1 MNQTPIEGQNEVLIA
16 HWKTTGKDF
25 LSLYRGPRP
34 GDYFY
39 RGRQCGGG
47 LGAAVTTD
55 EEAIRWM
62 EFDRN
67 GAARVLKMDRPSL
80 KRISLTL

>member
-1 MNQTPIEGQNEVLIA
+1 MNETSDTLIA
-16 HWKTTGKDF
+16 RWETTGHDF
-25 LSLYRGPRP
+25 LNLYRGSRP

-55 EEAIRWM
+55 EEAIRHM

-80 KRISLTL
+80 KRVK

>member
-1 MNQTPIEGQNEVLIA
+1 MNKTPIEGQNEVLIA

-25 LSLYRGPRP
+25 LSLYCGSRP

-39 RGRQCGGG
+39 RGNQCGGG
-47 LGAAVTTD
+47 LSATVTTD

-67 GAARVLKMDRPSL
+67 GAARILKLDRPSL
-80 KRISLTL
+80 KRVSLSL

>member
-1 MNQTPIEGQNEVLIA
+1 MTTETLIA
-16 HWKTTGKDF
+16 RWQTTGKDF
-25 LSLYRGPRP
+25 LNLYRGATP

-47 LGAAVTTD
+47 LSAAVTSD
-55 EEAIRWM
+55 EQAIQWM

-67 GAARVLKMDRPSL
+67 GAARVLKLDRPSL
-80 KRISLTL
+80 KRVS